1 MRTTLTGPGT
11 NKYKPKDDI
20 GKTAG
25 AAKSDSG
32 YRRPGTAASG
42 LLYLF
47 ILVFFFYTHF
57 NIVTNFIRSSKC
69 YC

>member
-1 MRTTLTGPGT
+1 MRTSLTGPGT

-25 AAKSDSG
+25 AGAGADM

-42 LLYLF
+42 MLYLNDNCF
-47 ILVFFFYTHF
+47 
-57 NIVTNFIRSSKC
+57 SSI
-69 YC
+69 